1 MVRKIVRVGK
11 IVICGVIIIFVWVLL
26 SIVFYFGV
34 GGCVLRLRNERLVV
48 EIIEVL
54 MCMVKNIMIEE
65 MVLGRIWCNKMVILL
80 VLILCVDLI
89 KVCCFNISVLLCIRW
104 VNVGMEKMV
113 IVIIMLVMLF
123 FNIVIIVIVSKIF
136 GKVNS
141 IL

>member
-11 IVICGVIIIFVWVLL
+11 IVICGAIIIFVRVLL

-34 GGCVLRLRNERLVV
+34 GGCVSRSRNERLVV

-54 MCMVKNIMIEE
+54 MCMVKNITIEE
-65 MVLGRIWCNKMVILL
+65 MVLGRIWCNKMVISL

-89 KVCCFNISVLLCIRW
+89 KVCCFNISVLSCIRW
-104 VNVGMEKMV
+104 VNVGMEKMA
-113 IVIIMLVMLF
+113 IVIIMLVMSF
-123 FNIVIIVIVSKIF
+123 FNIVIIAIVSKIF

-141 IL
+141 IS

>member
-11 IVICGVIIIFVWVLL
+11 IAICGAIIIFVRVLL

-34 GGCVLRLRNERLVV
+34 GGCVSRSRNERLAV

-54 MCMVKNIMIEE
+54 MCMVKNITIEE
-65 MVLGRIWCNKMVILL
+65 MVLGRIWCNKMVISL

-104 VNVGMEKMV
+104 VNVGMEKMA
-113 IVIIMLVMLF
+113 IVIIMLVMSF
-123 FNIVIIVIVSKIF
+123 FNIVIIAIVSKIF

-141 IL
+141 IS

>member
-1 MVRKIVRVGK
+1 
-11 IVICGVIIIFVWVLL
+11 
-26 SIVFYFGV
+26 
-34 GGCVLRLRNERLVV
+34 
-48 EIIEVL
+48 
-54 MCMVKNIMIEE
+54 
-65 MVLGRIWCNKMVILL
+65 MVILL

-89 KVCCFNISVLLCIRW
+89 KVCCFNISVLLCISW